1 MCPFAFPECS
11 ELLCCE
17 RHPTKYGIM
26 LSAGSKISGPEI
38 NAGYQTTCDGKTTIS
53 DVKYLCLIV
62 MLAMFSLLFKKN
74 LSF

>member
-1 MCPFAFPECS
+1 MCPFAFSECS

-17 RHPTKYGIM
+17 RHPIKYGIM
-26 LSAGSKISGPEI
+26 LSAGTKISGPEI